1 MAAMHDWHVLPELGA
16 IRASL
21 WFAAGAM
28 TVTLVQCVIVACASL
43 VRRLR
48 PAGAYEFPSREPS
61 LIWAELRELR
71 AGCAA
76 SAANLETAVAKL
88 KQSAMAQ
95 MVELGSSAHRLE
107 RLRRALD
114 EKTSAIGALEQ
125 QRAELELLKERHL
138 LALDRKDAELGTR
151 SDALAAAQRTIALLR
166 GMLGP
171 ASSAPPQA
179 SKRAA
184 V

>member
-1 MAAMHDWHVLPELGA
+1 MHDWHVLPELGA
-16 IRASL
+16 IRAGL

-28 TVTLVQCVIVACASL
+28 TVALVQCVIVACAS
-43 VRRLR
+43 VARRLR
-48 PAGAYEFPSREPS
+48 PAGAYAFPSREPS

-76 SAANLETAVAKL
+76 SAANLETAVARL
-88 KQSAMAQ
+88 KESAMAQ
-95 MVELGSSAHRLE
+95 MVELGSSAHQLE

-125 QRAELELLKERHL
+125 QRAELELVKERHL

-151 SDALAAAQRTIALLR
+151 SDALATAQRTIALLR

-171 ASSAPPQA
+171 ASNALPQA
-179 SKRAA
+179 PKRAA

>member
-1 MAAMHDWHVLPELGA
+1 MHDWHVLPELGA
-16 IRASL
+16 IRAGL

-48 PAGAYEFPSREPS
+48 PAGACEFPARDPG

-71 AGCAA
+71 ADCAA

-138 LALDRKDAELGTR
+138 LALDRKDAEIGTR
-151 SDALAAAQRTIALLR
+151 SDALATAQRTIALLR

-171 ASSAPPQA
+171 ASSPQPPAP
-179 SKRAA
+179 RGAA
-184 V
+184 L